1 MEPKDLIL
9 IIAQALVDN
18 PEQVSVKEIEMQ
30 QHRDLSN
37 SQSPRVT

>member
-18 PEQVSVKEIEMQ
+18 PEQVSVNEDRKQ
-30 QHRDLSN
+30 QHRHHRTHSRKD
-37 SQSPRVT
+37 